1 MKSSPR
7 FSRRAKSLF
16 IYLTSLFEAFEILG
30 VRQWGCSHV
39 EAVLDGSIPA
49 VELCSV
55 EEAKAFA

>member
-1 MKSSPR
+1 VEEKEEEEKRKNLVNEELS
-7 FSRRAKSLF
+7 SLF
-16 IYLTSLFEAFEILG
+16 SAFEILG